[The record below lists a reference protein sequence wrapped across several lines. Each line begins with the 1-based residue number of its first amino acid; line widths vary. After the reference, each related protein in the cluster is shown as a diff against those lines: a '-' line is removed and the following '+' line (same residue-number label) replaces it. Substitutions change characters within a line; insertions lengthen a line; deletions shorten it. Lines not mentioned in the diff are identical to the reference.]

1 MQDNFLTLRASCL
14 SQVFVHVDG
23 RVMGIDDGTS
33 VHLYR
38 RGDLLRSMR
47 LKTEAGGNTS
57 AFSLARQLVV
67 VTFHATPLQEGAH
80 PTTVQVSIP
89 ARSAR
94 HAQRLRTMIAKQVVV
109 GPEMCTDRPYKKRSL
124 LGTVTR
130 ISGVAL
136 LLSAA
141 ACTGSIATKV
151 MNYER
156 SEPVQ
161 QVVKAVSTP
170 DVRAHGLLKKPE
182 LDMVSKAA
190 QVSGLS
196 MGRHADRKQS
206 VPFYI
211 FSSMDSE
218 DSSLVQALE
227 DIDPAFDPVALP
239 VMVESK
245 PELTLSI
252 MEAYCSDD
260 PAQALKTLVSGGS
273 LSGSSAECDSFK
285 GKLTTSVLAHKM
297 SGLGETLPVIIAPNG
312 AVHEGSLNEVPAP
325 DRGRAIT
332 HWLEA
337 NKGKD
342 HD

>member
-1 MQDNFLTLRASCL
+1 
-14 SQVFVHVDG
+14 
-23 RVMGIDDGTS
+23 
-33 VHLYR
+33 
-38 RGDLLRSMR
+38 
-47 LKTEAGGNTS
+47 
-57 AFSLARQLVV
+57 
-67 VTFHATPLQEGAH
+67 
-80 PTTVQVSIP
+80 
-89 ARSAR
+89 
-94 HAQRLRTMIAKQVVV
+94 MIAKQVVV
-109 GPEMCTDRPYKKRSL
+109 GSEMCTDRPYKKRSL

-141 ACTGSIATKV
+141 ACSGSIATKV
-151 MNYER
+151 MSYER

-161 QVVKAVSTP
+161 QVVKAVSTL

-196 MGRHADRKQS
+196 MGRHADPKQS

-227 DIDPAFDPVALP
+227 DIDPAFNPVVLP

-312 AVHEGSLNEVPAP
+312 AVHEGSLNDVPAP